1 MSVLDIKLFP
11 DPILRQVAAPV
22 ADFDKALTKLVDDM
36 METMYVSNGVG
47 LAAPQI
53 GVSKRI
59 AVIDVTE
66 DRSQQLVVINP
77 TIVSR
82 QGSVAGEEGCLSIPD
97 YRDTVTR
104 SQSLVLQAFDQ
115 AGKQYQIEASDLLA
129 RCLQHEID
137 HLDGVLFVDHLS
149 RLKRDMFRRWFK
161 KRAES

>member
-1 MSVLDIKLFP
+1 MSVLDIKKFP
-11 DPILRQVAAPV
+11 DPILRQVATPV
-22 ADFDKALTKLVDDM
+22 TEFDTTLRRLVDDM
-36 METMYVSNGVG
+36 IETMYVSNGVG

-59 AVIDVTE
+59 AVVDVSE
-66 DRSQQLVVINP
+66 DRTQQLVVINP

-82 QGSVAGEEGCLSIPD
+82 TGSDSAEEGCLSIPE

-104 SQSLVLQAFDQ
+104 SKELKLQAFDHM
-115 AGKQYQIEASDLLA
+115 GKQYELDAQDLLA

-137 HLDGVLFVDHLS
+137 HLDGVLFIDHLS

-161 KRAES
+161 KRAEA